1 MDDEEPEILTP
12 PEEDECSQ
20 YDFGSTIESSE
31 VEKKVSEAVKQV
43 LNNDLPWEPDQLN
56 SLLQSLDET
65 IHEKLKALNKYYKFL
80 IYLAVGPNIGAGMDM
95 SVVAFWEQEY
105 DGYVRTSWNNAN
117 IHIWIIV
124 FWIRN

>member
-1 MDDEEPEILTP
+1 MINVSKIWILTNVFITF
-12 PEEDECSQ
+12 Q
-20 YDFGSTIESSE
+20 STIESSE

-80 IYLAVGPNIGAGMDM
+80 
-95 SVVAFWEQEY
+95 STEY
-105 DGYVRTSWNNAN
+105 FFDKYYCLV
-117 IHIWIIV
+117 
-124 FWIRN
+124 